1 MNYVCYMRYILITTL
16 LILFAAASSMAQR
29 SCCSSP
35 VQAFAGFGNEKGFV
49 MAHEPPQRLAF
60 EPKIGKMVSL
70 KTDDGRE
77 VAVFEVKTGA
87 SIGKIIL
94 MFHEWWGMTD
104 QMKQAAEKLHVETG
118 ATVLLLDLYDR
129 KVTYN
134 PDSAAK
140 MMQAV
145 NPERAQSIIR
155 AAIEYGG
162 KFSRFQTI
170 GWCMGGG
177 WSLQAAITAGD
188 KGYGCVIYYG
198 MPEFDVAKLKQLKG
212 PVMGVYGKRD
222 NWISPELVNEFDGRM
237 KLANI
242 PFTVY
247 SYDADHAFA
256 NPSNPKFNKDATE
269 KANALTVAFLKKNFE
284 TPLRKAEGGT
294 EEKTDH

>member
-1 MNYVCYMRYILITTL
+1 MRYTLIIML
-16 LILFAAASSMAQR
+16 LMVLAGTSVQAQR

-35 VQAFAGFGNEKGFV
+35 VQAFAGFGSEKAFV
-49 MAHEPPQRLAF
+49 AAHEPPPQITY
-60 EPKIGKMVSL
+60 EPKIGRMVSL
-70 KTDDGRE
+70 KTDDGKE

-94 MFHEWWGMTD
+94 MFHEWWGLND
-104 QMKQAAEKLHVETG
+104 QMKQAAEKLHMETG
-118 ATVLLLDLYDR
+118 ATVLLLDLYDK

-145 NPERAQSIIR
+145 NPERVQSIIR

-177 WSLQAAITAGD
+177 WSLQASISLGD

-198 MPEFDVAKLKQLKG
+198 MPEFDVAKLKQIKG
-212 PVMGVYGKRD
+212 PVAGFYGTRD
-222 NWISPELVNEFDGRM
+222 GWISPELVKEFDQKM
-237 KLANI
+237 KVAGI
-242 PFTVY
+242 PFTSY

-256 NPSNPKFNKDATE
+256 NPSNQKYNKDATA
-269 KANALTVAFLKKNFE
+269 KANAIAVEFLKKNFE
-284 TPLRKAEGGT
+284 TPLRKTEGAT
-294 EEKTDH
+294 EEKTEH